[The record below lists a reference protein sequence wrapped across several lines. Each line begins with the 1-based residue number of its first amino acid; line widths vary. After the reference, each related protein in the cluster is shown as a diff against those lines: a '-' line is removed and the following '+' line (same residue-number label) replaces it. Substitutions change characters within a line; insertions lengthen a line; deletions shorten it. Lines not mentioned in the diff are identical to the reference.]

1 MRRWQRCV
9 VVSAVLFVG
18 CGGAAT
24 PELQLVED
32 TAEAIGSLRAL
43 GETTTLVI
51 EGQGRT
57 YRIGQ
62 NKSPRSDLPYYE
74 VENYRLQIDF
84 ANERWRLRQDRTS
97 TFLTGSPLD
106 GVRQT
111 YGLDGNV
118 AYDTQ
123 DEGPV
128 RASEQIAADRRAEMY
143 HNPIGI
149 LLLALDETSTVSHLR
164 EEEGQQVVDVVGA
177 SGIQFTLFVDG
188 ATGLPS
194 KVMSATYHP
203 ALGDVAIETI
213 FEDYAETGG
222 LGGFQARLTL
232 PRSYTTSLD
241 RFRIS
246 EYRVSTSPNGRI
258 DDLVAPPAV
267 RSAPTPTATVTVKV
281 EEVAS
286 GVWYLTGQSHHSVM
300 VEFEE
305 YLALVEAPQS
315 EARTLAVIERVR
327 ALHPDKPLRYVI
339 NTHHHFDHSAGIR
352 AVVSE
357 GLTVVTHELNRSFF
371 EDIVARRHSI
381 VQDALARSP
390 QPLTIE
396 TVTGDEMYEL
406 TDGRRTLQIYRIV
419 DDAHCD
425 GIVMAYLPR
434 ERILIEAD
442 AYSPTSREAPF
453 AEVLLRN
460 IENRGLRVHTI
471 LPIHGGVSELEDLES
486 AVRTARG
493 QAG

>member
-9 VVSAVLFVG
+9 VVSATLLVG

-32 TAEAIGSLRAL
+32 AAEAIGGRRAL

-51 EGQGRT
+51 DGQGRT

-84 ANERWRLRQDRTS
+84 ANERWRLHQDRTS

-106 GVRQT
+106 GVRQA
-111 YGLDGNV
+111 YGLDKDV
-118 AYDTQ
+118 AYDAQ
-123 DEGPV
+123 DEGAV
-128 RASEQIAADRRAEMY
+128 RVSEQIAADRWAEMY

-149 LLLALDETSTVSHLR
+149 LLLALEETSTVSNLR
-164 EEEGQQVVDVVGA
+164 EEEGQQVVDVAGA
-177 SGIQFTLFVDG
+177 SGTQFTLFVDG

-232 PRSYTTSLD
+232 PRSYTTNLD

-246 EYRVSTSPNGRI
+246 EYRVSTSPNGQI
-258 DDLVAPPAV
+258 DDLAAPPAV
-267 RSAPTPTATVTVKV
+267 RSAAPATATVTVEV
-281 EEVAS
+281 EEVTS
-286 GVWYLTGQSHHSVM
+286 GVWHLTGQSHHSVL

-315 EARTLAVIERVR
+315 EARTLAVIERAR

-371 EDIVARRHSI
+371 EDLVARRHSI
-381 VQDALARSP
+381 VQDVLARSP

-406 TDGRRTLQIYRIV
+406 TDGRRTLQIYRIM

-425 GIVMAYLPR
+425 GIVMVYLPR

-453 AEVLLRN
+453 AEALLRN
-460 IENRGLRVHTI
+460 IENRGLRVITI
-471 LPIHGGVSELEDLES
+471 LPIHGGVSEFEDLES

>member
-32 TAEAIGSLRAL
+32 AAEAIGSLRAL

-164 EEEGQQVVDVVGA
+164 EEEGQQVVDVVEA
-177 SGIQFTLFVDG
+177 SGTQFTLFVDG

-267 RSAPTPTATVTVKV
+267 RSAPTPTATVTVEV

-286 GVWYLTGQSHHSVM
+286 GVWYLTGQSHHSVV

-390 QPLTIE
+390 HPLTIE